1 MAKHKDAIK
10 KLANRVKAVYKIDRQ
25 GLERALTAKEKK
37 LLAEDQIMDAEYN
50 KIVQK
55 VSRFEKQLNISPAA
69 PIGGGSTRIT
79 SAAVVAEEEAV
90 AVAAEAGVAAAIAE
104 AEAAAVAAE
113 AAVAEAAEAA
123 EAAEGAEALA
133 AAIAEAEAAA
143 IAAEVAAAKVA
154 EAAAAEAEENQFTA
168 NEGGRGSSTRPVP
181 ESQNSNHTTADET
194 QSQAQ
199 DWDWLKNITDPVKG
213 LASNVSEGLGQ
224 LATMIGKV
232 FSALW
237 DAISGI
243 FASIFNGFWGN
254 SATPTAVPSASSGAE
269 KSEQLGKGRCSKQR
283 LAEHKRKK
291 QARRKAQATA
301 TKESHSAKANRGGGR

>member
-90 AVAAEAGVAAAIAE
+90 AVAAEAGV
-104 AEAAAVAAE
+104 
-113 AAVAEAAEAA
+113 
-123 EAAEGAEALA
+123 A

-254 SATPTAVPSASSGAE
+254 SATPTTVPSASSGAE
-269 KSEQLGKGRCSKQR
+269 KSEQLGESRFNKQR

>member
-113 AAVAEAAEAA
+113 AAVAEAA

-254 SATPTAVPSASSGAE
+254 SATPTTVPSASSGAE
-269 KSEQLGKGRCSKQR
+269 KSEQLGESRFNKQR

>member
-1 MAKHKDAIK
+1 MPKHKDAIK
-10 KLANRVKAVYKIDRQ
+10 KLANRVKAVYRINKQ
-25 GLERALTAKEKK
+25 GLASALTVKEKN
-37 LLAEDQIMDAEYN
+37 LLAEDQISDSEYN
-50 KIVQK
+50 VIEQK
-55 VSRFEKQLNISPAA
+55 VKCFERRYKISPAA
-69 PIGGGSTRIT
+69 PIGGGSTRTT
-79 SAAVVAEEEAV
+79 SAAVAEEEA
-90 AVAAEAGVAAAIAE
+90 AAEE
-104 AEAAAVAAE
+104 EEEAAAVAAAIA
-113 AAVAEAAEAA
+113 AAVAEEEEEAA
-123 EAAEGAEALA
+123 AVA
-133 AAIAEAEAAA
+133 AAI
-143 IAAEVAAAKVA
+143 
-154 EAAAAEAEENQFTA
+154 AAAEAEENQFTA
-168 NEGGRGSSTRPVP
+168 NEGGQGSSTRPVP
-181 ESQNSNHTTADET
+181 ESQNCDHTTAGET

-254 SATPTAVPSASSGAE
+254 SATPAAVPTASSDAE
-269 KSEQLGKGRCSKQR
+269 KSEQLGRSRCSKQR

-301 TKESHSAKANRGGGR
+301 TKESHSDKANRGGGR